1 MIKKN
6 INITMSI
13 MVILASVLIYFKE
26 IKNKDR
32 HHNDFKFNKV
42 VIV

>member
-1 MIKKN
+1 MTKKN

-13 MVILASVLIYFKE
+13 MVILIYFKE
-26 IKNKDR
+26 IKNKDC
-32 HHNDFKFNKV
+32 HHNNFKFNKI